1 MSGEYHDTITF
12 LRNQKIIQENGEIN
26 VHTGE
31 KLVIQSASLLCMV
44 SEFFQNNS
52 SDFAFISQSFLVYEW
67 ASLPFSLSFLF
78 WSILLQGYCKIKSYN
93 MLKGITHTEQLIVI
107 LYIMLFNF
115 VQLYV
120 LSLSLTL
127 HLVY

>member
-1 MSGEYHDTITF
+1 MYG
-12 LRNQKIIQENGEIN
+12 
-26 VHTGE
+26 
-31 KLVIQSASLLCMV
+31 V
-44 SEFFQNNS
+44 SKFFQNNS
-52 SDFAFISQSFLVYEW
+52 SDFAFISQSFLVSEW
-67 ASLPFSLSFLF
+67 ASLPLSLSFLF
-78 WSILLQGYCKIKSYN
+78 WSILLQGYCKVKSYN
-93 MLKGITHTEQLIVI
+93 MLKELRQGITHTEQLIVI

>member
-1 MSGEYHDTITF
+1 
-12 LRNQKIIQENGEIN
+12 
-26 VHTGE
+26 
-31 KLVIQSASLLCMV
+31 
-44 SEFFQNNS
+44 
-52 SDFAFISQSFLVYEW
+52 
-67 ASLPFSLSFLF
+67 
-78 WSILLQGYCKIKSYN
+78 